1 MGMWA
6 YAGRQTGR
14 YVLEL
19 AGAFLLAAAVAALS
33 QTGARHGTGPYLS
46 AFFARLD
53 EIAHWQFGQSA
64 MSSLPVASEIA
75 RALPVT
81 FELVGPGLIVALV
94 VGVPI
99 GLLFGAG
106 RYFRPVAP
114 FIQVVTAVPVFCM
127 ALLALWLAH
136 HFGWKISHAG
146 SLQFWSTLMR
156 DAGGLEAIAIP
167 ALIVGASGA
176 AAIQLALHRAVSG
189 AMREPFYENLRRM
202 GLGGFEIDR
211 AYLPPY
217 AMIGFF
223 RSLGEI
229 ALSLLAANAVVEW
242 MFGWPGAAD
251 LFIHSVAL
259 HDWNVAALVLLV
271 FAGIVITAD
280 FLGQLGARAIAGAAP

>member
-1 MGMWA
+1 MSMWA
-6 YAGRQTGR
+6 YTGRQAGR

-19 AGAFLLAAAVAALS
+19 AGAFLLAAAVATLS
-33 QTGARHGTGPYLS
+33 QSDAKHGLGQYLN

-53 EIAHWQFGQSA
+53 KIAHLQFGQSA
-64 MSSLPVASEIA
+64 MSSLSAASQIA
-75 RALPVT
+75 RVLPVT
-81 FELVGPGLIVALV
+81 FELIGAGLVVALV

-106 RYFRPVAP
+106 RHFRPVAP
-114 FIQVVTAVPVFCM
+114 LIQVVTAVPVFCV

-136 HFGWKISHAG
+136 YFGWKISHAG
-146 SLQFWSTLMR
+146 SLQFWNVLTH
-156 DAGGLEAIAIP
+156 DAGSLNAIALP

-176 AAIQLALHRAVSG
+176 AAVQLALHRAVSG

-202 GLGGFEIDR
+202 GLGGFEINR

-217 AMIGFF
+217 ALAGFF
-223 RSLGEI
+223 RGFGEI
-229 ALSLLAANAVVEW
+229 ALSLLAADAVVEW

-271 FAGIVITAD
+271 FAGVVLTAD
-280 FLGQLGARAIAGAAP
+280 FIGQIGARAISGAAP

>member
-33 QTGARHGTGPYLS
+33 QAGARHGAGPYLS
-46 AFFARLD
+46 AVFARLN
-53 EIAHWQFGQSA
+53 EIAHWQFGTSA
-64 MSSLPVASEIA
+64 MSSLPAASEIA

-114 FIQVVTAVPVFCM
+114 LIQVVTAIPVFCM

-146 SLQFWSTLMR
+146 SLQSWSTLMR
-156 DAGGLEAIAIP
+156 DAGALEAIAIP

-189 AMREPFYENLRRM
+189 AMRQPFYENLRRM

-217 AMIGFF
+217 ALIGFF
-223 RSLGEI
+223 RSFGEI
-229 ALSLLAANAVVEW
+229 ALSLLAADAVVEW

-271 FAGIVITAD
+271 FAGIVLTAD